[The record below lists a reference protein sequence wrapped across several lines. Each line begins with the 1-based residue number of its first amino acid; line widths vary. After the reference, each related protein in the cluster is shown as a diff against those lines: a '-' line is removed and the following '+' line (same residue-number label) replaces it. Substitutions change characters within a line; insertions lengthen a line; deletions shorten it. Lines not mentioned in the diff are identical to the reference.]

1 MEHPCPVGVCA
12 LCLQMRELCDSHL
25 VPKALYRVVR
35 AADHRR
41 HPDPVLLTSKVKRQT
56 SFQATQYLLCNECEK
71 RFDHNGED
79 WVMRHC
85 YRGRDRFRLR
95 EMLQRAAP
103 IHTDE
108 ENTIYNASTV
118 AGMEV
123 EKAVYFCVSVFCRAS
138 VRRWESSG
146 QQYEGIRLGP
156 KYQEEIRAYLLG
168 DAGLPQN
175 AAVMFI
181 VSALPRPHLTFNF
194 PDTVRIDASHAHT
207 LHIPGLTFQLGLG
220 AQRSA
225 GARETCIV
233 RSEFHPIFVCSDGD
247 ERVQR
252 GVLRTMGKMAPAWAK
267 YPLIDGVV

>member
-1 MEHPCPVGVCA
+1 MERLRPVGICA
-12 LCLQMRELCDSHL
+12 LCLRTRDLCDSHL

-35 AADHRR
+35 AADHRL
-41 HPDPVLLTSKVKRQT
+41 HPDPVLLTSKVRQQT
-56 SFQATQYLLCNECEK
+56 SFQATQYLLCAECEK
-71 RFDHNGED
+71 RFDQNGED

-95 EMLQRAAP
+95 EMLHRAAP

-108 ENTIYNASTV
+108 ENTIFDASTV
-118 AGMEV
+118 AGMEI
-123 EKAVYFCVSVFCRAS
+123 EKVVYFCVSIFWRAS
-138 VRRWESSG
+138 VRRWESSA
-146 QQYEGIRLGP
+146 QRYDGIRLGP
-156 KYQEEIRAYLLG
+156 KYQDEIRTYLLG
-168 DAGLPQN
+168 DAEFPPN

-181 VSALPRPHLTFNF
+181 VSALPRPHLTINF
-194 PDTVRIDASHAHT
+194 PDTIRIDSSHAHT
-207 LHIPGLTFQLGLG
+207 LHIPGFTFQLGLG
-220 AQRSA
+220 GQPSA

-252 GVLRTMGKMAPAWAK
+252 GVLRTMRKKAPAWAK